1 MHDHRQLDPT
11 AYATATSHFEQEE
24 CRLLLRAQ
32 NQQQRAL
39 VAALQLVR
47 RDLPKLAR
55 HIDVPCRKR
64 EHGAALA
71 DQDGDIA
78 DGLGRRRMRLP
89 RLDAEHVARK
99 VKGADLATTV
109 AEYRPYGISGRAS
122 QLLRTRGAL
131 FLRDVGINR
140 GES

>member
-11 AYATATSHFEQEE
+11 AYATATGHFEQE
-24 CRLLLRAQ
+24 CRPLLCAQ
-32 NQQQRAL
+32 NQQQRVL

-109 AEYRPYGISGRAS
+109 AEYRPGGISGRAS
-122 QLLRTRGAL
+122 PASAYAGVIFT
-131 FLRDVGINR
+131 
-140 GES
+140 